1 MSIVHPSL
9 GRRTK
14 RGVGAA
20 VFPCNSLIVHFKR
33 CSLVF
38 FWCPSLGRRTRRGV
52 GAAVFPCNSPD
63 KRGNQYEWCRDTPEY
78 LNSWKIK
85 RLDNIELSY
94 NSYLMTFK
102 AECIGLLGHFNYVF
116 ARKSKQRLA
125 NVTFWPKISA
135 FLVKFLI
142 IDLKAKINFLLLS

>member
-1 MSIVHPSL
+1 
-9 GRRTK
+9 
-14 RGVGAA
+14 
-20 VFPCNSLIVHFKR
+20 
-33 CSLVF
+33 
-38 FWCPSLGRRTRRGV
+38 
-52 GAAVFPCNSPD
+52 
-63 KRGNQYEWCRDTPEY
+63 
-78 LNSWKIK
+78 
-85 RLDNIELSY
+85 
-94 NSYLMTFK
+94 MTFK